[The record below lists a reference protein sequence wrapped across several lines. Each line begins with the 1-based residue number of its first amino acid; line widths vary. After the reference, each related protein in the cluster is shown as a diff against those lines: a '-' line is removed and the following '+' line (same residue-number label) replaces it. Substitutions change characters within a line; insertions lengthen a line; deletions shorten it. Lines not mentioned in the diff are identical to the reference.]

1 MHLSAVLGILCH
13 LNLYVVVSLK
23 NVEHT
28 GHPVQM
34 RRQPN
39 EAKTELA
46 FADKRLRRIA
56 LRMKA
61 WIRYGTIYIDVSVCC
76 EFTLNENNKAGS
88 VSMAEPSLTA
98 LLWNATNQG
107 RKGESSIL

>member
-1 MHLSAVLGILCH
+1 
-13 LNLYVVVSLK
+13 
-23 NVEHT
+23 
-28 GHPVQM
+28 M

-76 EFTLNENNKAGS
+76 EFTLNEKNKAGS
-88 VSMAEPSLTA
+88 VLMAELSVTA

-107 RKGESSIL
+107 RKGKSYSLRLRACLIEWKPLQIYVHDFLNTSCLFQPFLCQ